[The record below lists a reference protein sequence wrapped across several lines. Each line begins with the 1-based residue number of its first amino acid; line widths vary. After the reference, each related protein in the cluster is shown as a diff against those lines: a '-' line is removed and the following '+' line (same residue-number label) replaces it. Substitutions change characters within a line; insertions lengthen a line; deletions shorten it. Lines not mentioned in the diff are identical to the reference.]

1 MLREIRALREDPL
14 TDKHCPSTH
23 GGANA
28 DCPHGT
34 HDGANNF
41 LHIDPLE
48 AA

>member
-14 TDKHCPSTH
+14 TDKHFPSTH

-28 DCPHGT
+28 GSPHGAQ
-34 HDGANNF
+34 DGANKF